1 VERASGDDSRGD
13 EGVAGDSAHPRQV
26 HRSYGSNVHTHL
38 LPTPNV
44 AVERAA
50 ALWRQPRVLGVLLPR
65 KDVQERLVRG
75 RRILVTHEM
84 CGLGM
89 TTRRLPGMHYTT
101 TSLGADGGR
110 GALGRPV
117 AMERSDAGVALV
129 TGPAPGLS

>member
-1 VERASGDDSRGD
+1 YSLVERASGDDSRGD
-13 EGVAGDSAHPRQV
+13 EGIAGDPAHPRQV
-26 HRSYGSNVHTHL
+26 HRSYWSNVHTHL
-38 LPTPNV
+38 
-44 AVERAA
+44 
-50 ALWRQPRVLGVLLPR
+50 
-65 KDVQERLVRG
+65 
-75 RRILVTHEM
+75 LVTHEM